1 MTKRRGVVIGLASY
15 VLWGIMPLFW
25 KLLLHVD
32 SLEILAH
39 RMLWSAVFLV
49 PMCLVARR
57 ADFLKLFRIRRAVLI
72 LLGTGLIIMFNW
84 GVYILAV
91 NTNHILQASMGYFIN
106 PLVSIIAGM
115 LFFKEKL
122 SFVQKLALI
131 LASIGVLFFTI
142 DYGSFP
148 WISVV
153 LAVSFATYGALKKF
167 GGYHALPAM
176 ALESSLVAP
185 LAIAY
190 IVFTF
195 IQPGHAFLA
204 LDATGAFTSASLVTT
219 LLLICGGILT
229 FSPLLLFSSAV
240 NVIPLSW
247 MGFMQYLA
255 PTLSLLLGV
264 FIFHE
269 PFTFAHA
276 VCFSLIWLGL
286 VLIVI
291 ESVVKRG
298 QDKGRPAL

>member
-1 MTKRRGVVIGLASY
+1 MTVKRGIIIGLASY

-25 KLLLHVD
+25 KLLQHVD

-39 RMLWSAVFLV
+39 RMLWSAVFLI
-49 PMCLVARR
+49 PICLIACR
-57 ADFLKLFRIRRAVLI
+57 ADFLSLFRNRRAVLL

-84 GVYILAV
+84 GIYIFAV
-91 NTNHILQASMGYFIN
+91 NTSHILQASMGYYIN

-115 LFFKEKL
+115 LFFRERL
-122 SFVQKLALI
+122 SFVQKIALVLATV
-131 LASIGVLFFTI
+131 GVLFFTI

-148 WISVV
+148 WISIV
-153 LAVSFATYGALKKF
+153 LAVSFAAYGALKKF
-167 GGYHALPAM
+167 GGYQALPAM
-176 ALESSLVAP
+176 AMESSLVVP

-195 IQPGHAFLA
+195 FQPGHAFLA
-204 LDATGAFTSASLVTT
+204 FDVSGAFTSTSLVTT

-229 FSPLLLFSSAV
+229 FFPLLLFSSAV

-247 MGFMQYLA
+247 MGFMQYIA
-255 PTLSLLLGV
+255 PTISLLLGI

-269 PFTFAHA
+269 PFTFAHT
-276 VCFSLIWLGL
+276 VCFCLIWFGL

-291 ESVVKRG
+291 ESVLKRG
-298 QDKGRPAL
+298 QDKGRLEL